1 MTDFVQLEADKDCEA
16 DKMNLIVKADE
27 LVRKQLEEKINDLK
41 KKVEELQKEVNI
53 ILFSLKNYIWNK
65 VLLGLP

>member
-1 MTDFVQLEADKDCEA
+1 
-16 DKMNLIVKADE
+16 MNLIVKADE

-53 ILFSLKNYIWNK
+53 ILFSLKNYI
-65 VLLGLP
+65 